1 MQQHGGGSLL
11 VLSVAVMAVCVGISI
26 VMQGRHGRHAVALCD
41 HVAGAVFTLAAL
53 GGYTQFKL
61 NIVETHPGTRMAR
74 DLAVRHSTANTD
86 DHDAR
91 RVTGR

>member
-1 MQQHGGGSLL
+1 
-11 VLSVAVMAVCVGISI
+11 
-26 VMQGRHGRHAVALCD
+26 
-41 HVAGAVFTLAAL
+41 
-53 GGYTQFKL
+53 
-61 NIVETHPGTRMAR
+61 MAR